1 MNKEMVM
8 NEIQSIE
15 KAIKASEELRQRALT
30 SKGIY
35 EQQLKET
42 DEELKAL
49 GTSAERGR
57 KDIEEIDAKIQE
69 NLAKIKEMI
78 PFDLLQQYKLL
89 K

>member
-1 MNKEMVM
+1 M

-69 NLAKIKEMI
+69 NLTKIKEMI

>member
-1 MNKEMVM
+1 MSKETIMTD
-8 NEIQSIE
+8 IQSIE
-15 KAIKASEELRQRALT
+15 KAIKASEDLRQRALT

-49 GTSAERGR
+49 GTTAEQG
-57 KDIEEIDAKIQE
+57 KKEIEEIDAKIE
-69 NLAKIKEMI
+69 ESLVSIKDMI

-89 K
+89 

>member
-49 GTSAERGR
+49 GTTAERGR